1 MPQKVGVLSIQGDFE
16 KHIEAVLQSALSA
29 EAREVRTSEDLAVVE
44 RLIIPGGEST
54 TVGMLLERT
63 GLGQEIIRR
72 AAQGMPIWGT
82 CMGLILLSK
91 GVEGR
96 EQQKTLGL
104 LDVQVRRNAF
114 GAQIHSFED
123 SIAIEGWAEPTLGV
137 FIRAPEITRMGD
149 GVTCLAKYEGRIV
162 AARQG
167 RVVGTSFHPEL
178 TEDRRFHRWFLGT

>member
-16 KHIEAVLQSALSA
+16 KHIEAVLQAAPSTDV
-29 EAREVRTSEDLAVVE
+29 REVRTSDELDGVE

-63 GLGQEIIRR
+63 GLGVEIVKRVD
-72 AAQGMPIWGT
+72 QGMPVWGT
-82 CMGLILLSK
+82 CMGLILLSR

-96 EQQKTLGL
+96 PQQKTLGL
-104 LDVQVRRNAF
+104 LEVQVRRNAF
-114 GAQIHSFED
+114 GAQVHSFED
-123 SIAIEGWAEPTLGV
+123 SIEVEGWVDPTLGV
-137 FIRAPEITRMGD
+137 FIRAPEIISLGEA
-149 GVTCLAKYEGRIV
+149 VTCLAKYDGKIV

-178 TEDRRFHRWFLGT
+178 TEDRRFHRWFLEL